1 MQRKIQELWPNFM
14 RRLPSMSSQAAATDQ
29 EQEADEPPQDSDQ
42 TDGFDEEQ
50 LLDDY
55 KNLYWT

>member
-1 MQRKIQELWPNFM
+1 
-14 RRLPSMSSQAAATDQ
+14 MSSQAAATDQ

-50 LLDDY
+50 LLEDY

>member
-1 MQRKIQELWPNFM
+1 MQRKIQELWPGFM
-14 RRLPSMSSQAAATDQ
+14 RRIPSMSSQAAATDH

-42 TDGFDEEQ
+42 TDEFDEEQ
-50 LLDDY
+50 LLEDY